1 MSTCVISQNQPI
13 YQALLDKA
21 ASYPADKPYQAK
33 AYRTAAESVL
43 SYDKNLYEAYTGQL
57 PCPSIY
63 GIGNKIEEF
72 ICEFVKT
79 NPVVTSS
86 GDEVRVLKADEFA
99 AAIIAPLET
108 PPNPVEPAQK
118 EMGGALRVL
127 NASIELL
134 AVAATL
140 ETPSNPVGPAQKEMD
155 EARERVKEAL
165 ITSANK
171 FINDYNVAQSITVE
185 VPKTELPPGLSRTIT
200 CGGTLKYCGHPEC
213 PDNTVSESVSSPT
226 TFTVATTT
234 AAMLLG
240 RGRRNIGKPRP
251 KYFDEED
258 EIAETIESFCI
269 KKHLFY
275 DDELVTE
282 FKDWLLTADRYALER
297 YDYSTNKFIP
307 YPKAEV
313 VIYWA
318 HNFSTTLKK
327 QQKEQKLNKALIKYC
342 EKNGF
347 EYNPL
352 MDEKCGAWMDD
363 PVNKEL
369 LTYTIY
375 SRYCKCSDCNPTG
388 VLRED
393 KKYTYDR
400 ASGYSVNKW
409 FATLKKQIIW

>member
-21 ASYPADKPYQAK
+21 ATYPADKPYQAK

-43 SYDKNLYEAYTGQL
+43 SYNKNLYEAYTGQL

-63 GIGNKIEEF
+63 GIGDKIEEF
-72 ICEFVKT
+72 ICEFVKN
-79 NPVVTSS
+79 NPIHKV
-86 GDEVRVLKADEFA
+86 
-99 AAIIAPLET
+99 IA
-108 PPNPVEPAQK
+108 EPSRTI
-118 EMGGALRVL
+118 L
-127 NASIELL
+127 
-134 AVAATL
+134 T
-140 ETPSNPVGPAQKEMD
+140 
-155 EARERVKEAL
+155 
-165 ITSANK
+165 
-171 FINDYNVAQSITVE
+171 
-185 VPKTELPPGLSRTIT
+185 PGLSRTIT
-200 CGGTLKYCGHPEC
+200 CGGTRIYCGHPEC
-213 PDNTVSESVSSPT
+213 PDNTVEPVTIPT
-226 TFTVATTT
+226 QSISLPIAT
-234 AAMLLG
+234 L
-240 RGRRNIGKPRP
+240 RYSRRNIGKPRP

-388 VLRED
+388 VLREG

-400 ASGYSVNKW
+400 ASGYSVWKW
-409 FATLKKQIIW
+409 FATLKKTVVL

>member
-13 YQALLDKA
+13 YQALLNKA

-43 SYDKNLYEAYTGQL
+43 SYDKNLYQAYTGQL

-63 GIGNKIEEF
+63 GIGDKIEEF

-79 NPVVTSS
+79 NPVVTS
-86 GDEVRVLKADEFA
+86 DEVRVLNADEFA
-99 AAIIAPLET
+99 AAILASLET

-118 EMGGALRVL
+118 EM
-127 NASIELL
+127 
-134 AVAATL
+134 
-140 ETPSNPVGPAQKEMD
+140 D
-155 EARERVKEAL
+155 EARLLVQEAHEIVDDVDGLARLRGEELERREAL
-165 ITSANK
+165 DAE
-171 FINDYNVAQSITVE
+171 ARA
-185 VPKTELPPGLSRTIT
+185 ELTPGLSRTIT

-234 AAMLLG
+234 AAVK
-240 RGRRNIGKPRP
+240 RSRRNIGKPRP
-251 KYFDEED
+251 KYFDD
-258 EIAETIESFCI
+258 NDVIAVTIESFCV

-282 FKDWLLTADRYALER
+282 FKNWLLTANWYDLEW
-297 YDYSTNKFIP
+297 YDYSTNMFIP

-318 HNFSTTLKK
+318 YKFSTTLKK
-327 QQKEQKLNKALIKYC
+327 QQKEQKLNKALVKYC

-352 MDEKCGAWMDD
+352 MDEKCGAWVDD
-363 PVNKEL
+363 PANKEL
-369 LTYTIY
+369 TTYTIY
-375 SRYCKCSDCNPTG
+375 SRYCACSDCNPTG
-388 VLRED
+388 VLRQPEELNR
-393 KKYTYDR
+393 YRTP
-400 ASGYSVNKW
+400 GYCVNKW
-409 FATLKKQIIW
+409 FATLKKTVVL

>member
-21 ASYPADKPYQAK
+21 ATYPADKPYQAK

-43 SYDKNLYEAYTGQL
+43 RYDKNLYEAYTGQL

-63 GIGNKIEEF
+63 GIGDKIEEF
-72 ICEFVKT
+72 ICEFVKN

-86 GDEVRVLKADEFA
+86 GDEVRVLNADEFA
-99 AAIIAPLET
+99 AAIAASLE
-108 PPNPVEPAQK
+108 
-118 EMGGALRVL
+118 
-127 NASIELL
+127 
-134 AVAATL
+134 
-140 ETPSNPVGPAQKEMD
+140 PSQKEMD
-155 EARERVKEAL
+155 EARDRIKAAL
-165 ITSANK
+165 VTSISK
-171 FINDYNVAQSITVE
+171 FNNDYNVAQSITVE

-388 VLRED
+388 VLREA

-400 ASGYSVNKW
+400 APGYCVNKW
-409 FATLKKQIIW
+409 FATLKKTVVL

>member
-21 ASYPADKPYQAK
+21 ATYPADKPYQAM

-43 SYDKNLYEAYTGQL
+43 SYDKNLYEAYRGQL

-72 ICEFVKT
+72 ICEFVET

-86 GDEVRVLKADEFA
+86 GDEVRVLNADEFA
-99 AAIIAPLET
+99 AAIAASLET
-108 PPNPVEPAQK
+108 PPNPVE
-118 EMGGALRVL
+118 
-127 NASIELL
+127 
-134 AVAATL
+134 
-140 ETPSNPVGPAQKEMD
+140 PAQKEMD

-171 FINDYNVAQSITVE
+171 FINDYNVAQSMTVE
-185 VPKTELPPGLSRTIT
+185 APKTELTPGLSRTIT

-213 PDNTVSESVSSPT
+213 PDNTVSESVSSPAT
-226 TFTVATTT
+226 LTVATTVAAVASAVAT
-234 AAMLLG
+234 AAVTAKNP
-240 RGRRNIGKPRP
+240 RRSRRNIGKPPP

-282 FKDWLLTADRYALER
+282 FKDWLLTADKYALER

-352 MDEKCGAWMDD
+352 MNEKCGAWIDD

-369 LTYTIY
+369 TTYTIY
-375 SRYCKCSDCNPTG
+375 SRYCACSQCNPTG
-388 VLRED
+388 VLREA

-400 ASGYSVNKW
+400 AHGYCVNKW
-409 FATLKKQIIW
+409 FATLKKTVVL

>member
-21 ASYPADKPYQAK
+21 ATYPADKPYQAK

-43 SYDKNLYEAYTGQL
+43 RYDKNLYEAYTGQL

-63 GIGNKIEEF
+63 GIGDKIEEF
-72 ICEFVKT
+72 ICEFVKN

-86 GDEVRVLKADEFA
+86 GDEVRVLNADEFA
-99 AAIIAPLET
+99 AAIAASLE
-108 PPNPVEPAQK
+108 
-118 EMGGALRVL
+118 
-127 NASIELL
+127 
-134 AVAATL
+134 
-140 ETPSNPVGPAQKEMD
+140 PSQKEMD
-155 EARERVKEAL
+155 EARDRIKAAL
-165 ITSANK
+165 VTSISK
-171 FINDYNVAQSITVE
+171 FNNDYNVAQSITVE

-388 VLRED
+388 VLREA

-400 ASGYSVNKW
+400 APGYSVNKW